1 MTTYRDALKGW
12 PQVVWKWGEK
22 VAFSCLQ
29 RVNKTQLFHPISRNL
44 GPTFKSIPA
53 RRGRHAL
60 SPEGGTLAAPVLVY
74 CSLTTGCP
82 KVTVM
87 VWTANIFFTW
97 GKVQRSWKLLARSPA
112 YLTWEESYTEK
123 YLWEMNEY
131 LGIRVV
137 WWRKANG
144 TRHRGERQ
152 MHNFQLSLWF
162 GDQLSQQMTSQHGIF
177 TKYFS
182 PFGQFTKKQFTKW
195 QVHQ

>member
-1 MTTYRDALKGW
+1 M
-12 PQVVWKWGEK
+12 WKWGEK

-87 VWTANIFFTW
+87 VWTANIFFTCHCMR
-97 GKVQRSWKLLARSPA
+97 KSTKKLKIARS
-112 YLTWEESYTEK
+112 LTCLFDMGRIIHWK
-123 YLWEMNEY
+123 VPLGNEWVSGY
-131 LGIRVV
+131 PSCVV
-137 WWRKANG
+137 KKGKWHQASGRG
-144 TRHRGERQ
+144 TCIIFSCPCDSHFCT
-152 MHNFQLSLWF
+152 FQISVRLF
-162 GDQLSQQMTSQHGIF
+162 Q
-177 TKYFS
+177 TKN
-182 PFGQFTKKQFTKW
+182 
-195 QVHQ
+195 